1 MKYSPQI
8 YAKAFSEI
16 IMKPSVK
23 KADLVKNFLRLIKK
37 NNDEHLLKKIYELT
51 EKMTRDKFGKRKV
64 VVETARVIK
73 GLNSLIKKISQKGD
87 IVEKKI
93 NSDLIAGIK
102 IILND
107 EMQFDGSMARKVK
120 KLFN

>member
-51 EKMTRDKFGKRKV
+51 EKMARDKFGKRKV
-64 VVETARVIK
+64 VVETARAIK
-73 GLNSLIKKISQKGD
+73 GLNITIKKISQKGD

-93 NSDLIAGIK
+93 NPDLIAGIK

-107 EMQFDGSMARKVK
+107 EMQFDGSMEK
-120 KLFN
+120 KIKNLFL